1 MMNTILNTNFH
12 TASAIVQN
20 NTIVSENTHINTTTS
35 KDIKTFTQDKTM
47 SFYQLQ
53 IDALADF
60 DKLGSVSNETIETI
74 IRYDSEIS
82 ALQKKKNGFY

>member
-1 MMNTILNTNFH
+1 MMNTILNTNFY

-20 NTIVSENTHINTTTS
+20 NTIVSENTINTPTS

-53 IDALADF
+53 IDALADL